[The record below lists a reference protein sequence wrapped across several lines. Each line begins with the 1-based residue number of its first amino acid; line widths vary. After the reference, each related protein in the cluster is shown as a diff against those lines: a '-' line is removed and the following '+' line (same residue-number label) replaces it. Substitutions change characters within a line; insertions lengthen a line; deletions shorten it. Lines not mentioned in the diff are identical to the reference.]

1 MKLSLGRQYWRA
13 LIDVRQAVRVFALA
27 IVLSTTPGC
36 GGGCPK
42 PQVTNQQRSI
52 WERQLAQRQLMP
64 LEQGHS
70 VLSVSSPP
78 LSPRPLDIDV
88 GATLVVALLVVALG
102 RHKACP
108 YDVGTAPGV
117 GPEN

>member
-1 MKLSLGRQYWRA
+1 MQGWRA
-13 LIDVRQAVRVFALA
+13 LGVASGRHASRQTARGVSYVHDGQESMRHARVMYVR
-27 IVLSTTPGC
+27 
-36 GGGCPK
+36 
-42 PQVTNQQRSI
+42 
-52 WERQLAQRQLMP
+52 
-64 LEQGHS
+64 QGHS